1 MFHWYQNATI
11 CYVYLVDVPS
21 FLDSA
26 EICDSIA
33 RSRWFT
39 RGWTLQELLA
49 PANII
54 FYSRDWKSLGTK
66 SELLDV
72 LSSITGIEEDFLQ
85 GKELQYASISKRMS
99 WAAKRKTSRVEDIAY
114 CLFGIFAVN
123 MPLIYGEGKKSFQR
137 LQHELIKTYPYDHT
151 LYAWGVVVNSPSL
164 TAPSTGELPSWNQSD
179 ARRRLLGALAISPR
193 DFEFSGSFLPSP
205 HAKDFYH
212 DPTAGR
218 SRLPIPLGLGV
229 QFELPISWYYS
240 AYHWSQ
246 VKTTQRR
253 VSWVAILFCLFE
265 KSSDLYVGIPLQS
278 CGNSSWG
285 RTSEIVTR
293 NFRYS
298 PSFFVSQIEMIHVEA
313 EQPML
318 LENGDIIFRRLEFFD
333 KFMPPSPFLNKFT
346 HFTHG
351 ANVIREPTR
360 GQCLCLY
367 FQLKETGDNQLRGLG
382 ITFGRLSDETPLA
395 GKLSVLVVPIRD
407 SVAKNDLSV
416 DHNGAMMVTEDFLRE
431 KWPEIGLD
439 AAANES
445 KYYHIMEPSADSW
458 ILDVEPLPKISI
470 KAERLPVDLG
480 REEGVVD
487 VVDLVIAKRA
497 STSTLPLIGKGTN
510 ERKGD

>member
-1 MFHWYQNATI
+1 MFCWYQNATV

-21 FLDSA
+21 SLNSS
-26 EICDSIA
+26 EIKDSIA

-49 PANII
+49 PASII

-85 GKELQYASISKRMS
+85 GKELEYASISKRMS

-151 LYAWGVVVNSPSL
+151 LYAWGVVVDNPSL
-164 TAPSTGELPSWNQSD
+164 LLTSGGELPSWNQSE

-205 HAKDFYH
+205 FAKDFYYNS
-212 DPTAGR
+212 TIG
-218 SRLPIPLGLGV
+218 SVRLPIPLGLGV
-229 QFELPISWYYS
+229 QFELPVSRHQS

-253 VSWVAILFCLFE
+253 DLSIAILFCLFE
-265 KSSDLYVGIPLQS
+265 KNSDLNVGIPLQFYGS
-278 CGNSSWG
+278 SSWG
-285 RTSEIVTR
+285 RTPEIILQHFT
-293 NFRYS
+293 YS
-298 PSFFVSQIEMIHVEA
+298 PSSIAGWIQMLHVEA

-318 LENGDIIFRRLEFFD
+318 LKNGDIILRRMEYFTETRRPRWIMHKFAKFINGASVISETSYGQFFC
-333 KFMPPSPFLNKFT
+333 F
-346 HFTHG
+346 
-351 ANVIREPTR
+351 
-360 GQCLCLY
+360 Y
-367 FQLKETGDNQLRGLG
+367 FQLNETGDNQLRGLG
-382 ITFGRLSDETPLA
+382 IIFGRLPDETQLA
-395 GKLSVLVVPIRD
+395 GRLSVWVAPTRD
-407 SVAKNDLSV
+407 NAAEDDMSA
-416 DHNGAMMVTEDFLRE
+416 DHNGAMMFTEDFLIE
-431 KWPEIGLD
+431 NWYMPEMELD
-439 AAANES
+439 AGASGS

-470 KAERLPVDLG
+470 KVERLPLDLG
-480 REEGVVD
+480 RDEGVVD
-487 VVDLVIAKRA
+487 VVDLIITKRDI
-497 STSTLPLIGKGTN
+497 TLALPPIDKET
-510 ERKGD
+510 K